1 VRHFAYLTDDERE
14 RLFAVPPGEVGPAT
28 PRGMLALALGATL
41 YSPGTRPS
49 LDGDAARAAA
59 VGATS
64 TVWCLEDAIPH
75 AAVGEAEANVVA
87 ALQRLDSRVADGDP
101 APMPLVFVR
110 VRTPEQIRS
119 IAVEAGPALGRL
131 AGFSLPKA
139 TAATLGP
146 MLEAIAEVGAATG
159 LPLYGMPI
167 LETPDL
173 AWRETRAEALA
184 ALAAVVEAH
193 REHVLCLRVGGTDLS
208 GLFGLRRDR
217 DTTIWDVAVVRD
229 CLADVVN
236 RFTRGGEHVVT
247 GAVWE
252 HIPGPRLFKPQLR
265 QSPFTEQHEGRLRQ
279 RMIAGDLDGLMRE
292 VALDKANGVLG
303 KTVIHPAHVSVVN
316 ALLTVSRT
324 EYDDALEIL
333 TARGRG
339 GIAVSEN
346 GRMNE
351 IGPHALWAEL
361 ISRRAAV
368 YGVVADEAALV
379 DLLAAGQRRL
389 TEVFAAGEARRA

>member
-14 RLFAVPPGEVGPAT
+14 RLFAVPPGGVGPAT

-87 ALQRLDSRVADGDP
+87 ALQRLDRRVADGDP
-101 APMPLVFVR
+101 APLPLVFVR

-119 IAVEAGPALGRL
+119 IAVEAGPALARL
-131 AGFSLPKA
+131 TGFSLPKA
-139 TAATLGP
+139 TATSLGP

-173 AWRETRAEALA
+173 AWRETRAEALT
-184 ALAAVVEAH
+184 ALAAVVDAH
-193 REHVLCLRVGGTDLS
+193 REQVLCLRVGGTDLS

-333 TARGRG
+333 TARGQG
-339 GIAVSEN
+339 GIAVSGH

-389 TEVFAAGEARRA
+389 GEVFVPGEARRA

>member
-1 VRHFAYLTDDERE
+1 MRHFAYLTDDERE

-28 PRGMLALALGATL
+28 PRAMLALALGATL
-41 YSPGTRPS
+41 YTPGTRPL
-49 LDGDAARAAA
+49 LDADAARAAA
-59 VGATS
+59 AGATS

-87 ALQRLDSRVADGDP
+87 ALQRIDRRVAEGDT
-101 APMPLVFVR
+101 APLPLVFVR

-119 IAVEAGPALGRL
+119 IAVGAGAALSRL
-131 AGFSLPKA
+131 TGFSLPKA
-139 TAATLGP
+139 TGATLGP
-146 MLEAIAEVGAATG
+146 MLEAIAEVSSATG
-159 LPLYGMPI
+159 HPLYGMPI

-173 AWRETRAEALA
+173 AWRESRADALA
-184 ALAAVVEAH
+184 ALAEVVAAH
-193 REHVLCLRVGGTDLS
+193 REQVLCLRVGGTDLS

-279 RMIAGDLDGLMRE
+279 RMIAGDLDGLVRE

-303 KTVIHPAHVSVVN
+303 KTVIHPAHVAVVN

-379 DLLAAGQRRL
+379 DLLSAGERRL
-389 TEVFAAGEARRA
+389 AEVFGGNEVHRA

>member
-14 RLFAVPPGEVGPAT
+14 RLFAVPPGEVGPAS
-28 PRGMLALALGATL
+28 PRGSLALALGATL
-41 YSPGTRPS
+41 YSPGTRTA
-49 LDGDAARAAA
+49 LDADAERAAA
-59 VGATS
+59 AGATS
-64 TVWCLEDAIPH
+64 VVWCLEDAVPH
-75 AAVGEAEANVVA
+75 AAVPDAEANVVA
-87 ALQRLDSRVADGDP
+87 ALRRLDHRAATGEDL
-101 APMPLVFVR
+101 PLLFVR

-119 IAVEAGPALGRL
+119 LALAAGPALARL
-131 AGFSLPKA
+131 TGFSLPKA
-139 TAATLGP
+139 TGTTLGP
-146 MLEAIAEVGAATG
+146 MLEAIAEVGAAAG
-159 LPLYGMPI
+159 HPLYGMPI

-184 ALAAVVEAH
+184 ALADVVAAH
-193 REHVLCLRVGGTDLS
+193 REQVLCLRVGGTDLS

-217 DTTIWDVAVVRD
+217 HTTIWDVAVVRD

-252 HIPGPRLFKPQLR
+252 HIPGGPRLFKPQLR
-265 QSPFTEQHEGRLRQ
+265 QSPFTAQHETGLRQ
-279 RMIAGDLDGLMRE
+279 RMIDDDLDGLVRE

-316 ALLTVSRT
+316 ALLTVSRS
-324 EYDDALEIL
+324 EYDDALEVL

-339 GIAVSEN
+339 GIAVSGN

-361 ISRRAAV
+361 VSRRAAV

-379 DLLAAGQRRL
+379 DLLAAGRRRL
-389 TEVFAAGEARRA
+389 AEVFAAGEARRP

>member
-1 VRHFAYLTDDERE
+1 MRHFSYLTDDERE
-14 RLFAVPPGEVGPAT
+14 RLFAVPPGDVGPAT

-41 YSPGTRPS
+41 YSPATRPA
-49 LDGDAARAAA
+49 LDADAARAAT
-59 VGATS
+59 VGTTS
-64 TVWCLEDAIPH
+64 VVWCLEDAIPH
-75 AAVGEAEANVVA
+75 AAVPDAEANVVA
-87 ALQRLDSRVADGDP
+87 ALRRISARAAAGEQP
-101 APMPLVFVR
+101 ALPLLFVR
-110 VRTPEQIRS
+110 VRSAEQIRS
-119 IAVEAGPALGRL
+119 IALAAGPALAWL
-131 AGFSLPKA
+131 TGFSLPKA
-139 TAATLGP
+139 TGATLAP
-146 MLEAIAEVGAATG
+146 MLEAIAEVGSATG
-159 LPLYGMPI
+159 QPLYGMPI
-167 LETPDL
+167 LETAEL
-173 AWRETRAEALA
+173 AWRETRADALA
-184 ALAAVVEAH
+184 ALAAVVDAH
-193 REHVLCLRVGGTDLS
+193 RESVLCLRVGGTDLS

-236 RFTRGGEHVVT
+236 RFTRGGDQVVT

-265 QSPFTEQHEGRLRQ
+265 STPFSDQHEGGLRQ
-279 RMIAGDLDGLMRE
+279 RMIAGDLDGLIRE
-292 VALDKANGVLG
+292 VTLDKANGVLG

-316 ALLTVSRT
+316 ALLTVSRS

-333 TARGRG
+333 MARGRG
-339 GIAVSEN
+339 GIAVSTN

-379 DLLAAGQRRL
+379 DLLSTGQRRL
-389 TEVFAAGEARRA
+389 AEVFAGGEAQRA

>member
-1 VRHFAYLTDDERE
+1 MRHFAYLTDAERE
-14 RLFAVPPGEVGPAT
+14 RLFAVPPGDVGPAT

-87 ALQRLDSRVADGDP
+87 ALQRLDRRVADGDP
-101 APMPLVFVR
+101 APVPLVFVR

-119 IAVEAGPALGRL
+119 IAVEAGPALARL
-131 AGFSLPKA
+131 TGFSLPKA
-139 TAATLGP
+139 TATTLGP

-159 LPLYGMPI
+159 QPLYGMPI

-184 ALAAVVEAH
+184 ALAAVVDAH

-265 QSPFTEQHEGRLRQ
+265 QSPFTEQHEGRLRAE
-279 RMIAGDLDGLMRE
+279 MIAGDLDGLMRE

-333 TARGRG
+333 TARGQG
-339 GIAVSEN
+339 GIAVSGH

-389 TEVFAAGEARRA
+389 GEVFVRGEARRA

>member
-1 VRHFAYLTDDERE
+1 MRHFSYLTDDERE

-28 PRGMLALALGATL
+28 SRGMLALALGATL
-41 YSPGTRPS
+41 YSPGTRPA
-49 LDGDAARAAA
+49 LDADAARAAT

-64 TVWCLEDAIPH
+64 VVWCLEDAIPH
-75 AAVGEAEANVVA
+75 AAVPDAEVNVVA
-87 ALQRLDSRVADGDP
+87 ALQRISARAAAGEQP
-101 APMPLVFVR
+101 ALPLLFVR
-110 VRTPEQIRS
+110 VRSAEQIRS
-119 IAVEAGPALGRL
+119 IAVAAGPALAWL
-131 AGFSLPKA
+131 TGFSLPKA
-139 TAATLGP
+139 TGATLAP
-146 MLEAIAEVGAATG
+146 MLEAIAEVGSATG
-159 LPLYGMPI
+159 QPLYGMPI
-167 LETPDL
+167 LETADL
-173 AWRETRAEALA
+173 AWRETRADALA
-184 ALAAVVEAH
+184 DLAAVVDAH
-193 REHVLCLRVGGTDLS
+193 RESVLCLRVGGTDLS

-236 RFTRGGEHVVT
+236 RFTRGGDQVVT

-265 QSPFTEQHEGRLRQ
+265 STPFSDQREGGLRQ
-279 RMIAGDLDGLMRE
+279 RMIAGDLDGLIRE
-292 VALDKANGVLG
+292 VTLDKANGLLG

-316 ALLTVSRT
+316 ALLTVSRS

-339 GIAVSEN
+339 GIAVSTN

-368 YGVVADEAALV
+368 FGVVADEAALV
-379 DLLAAGQRRL
+379 DLLSTGQRRL
-389 TEVFAAGEARRA
+389 ADVFAGGEAQRA

>member
-1 VRHFAYLTDDERE
+1 MRHFSYLADDDRE
-14 RLFAVPPGEVGPAT
+14 RLFAVPPGDVGPAT
-28 PRGMLALALGATL
+28 PRGMLALSLGATL
-41 YSPGTRPS
+41 YCPGTRPA
-49 LDGDAARAAA
+49 LDADAGRAAA

-64 TVWCLEDAIPH
+64 MVWCLEDAIPH
-75 AAVGEAEANVVA
+75 AAVPDAEANVVA
-87 ALQRLDSRVADGDP
+87 ALQRIHRRTADGEQP
-101 APMPLVFVR
+101 ALPLLFVR
-110 VRTPEQIRS
+110 VRSPEQIRS
-119 IAVEAGPALGRL
+119 VALAAGPALARL
-131 AGFSLPKA
+131 TGFSLPKA
-139 TAATLGP
+139 TGATLGP
-146 MLEAIAEVGAATG
+146 MLAAIEEVAADTG
-159 LPLYGMPI
+159 QPLYGMPI

-173 AWRETRAEALA
+173 AWRETRAD
-184 ALAAVVEAH
+184 ALAAVAAQVDAH
-193 REHVLCLRVGGTDLS
+193 RESVLCLRVGGTDLS

-265 QSPFTEQHEGRLRQ
+265 STPFSEQHEGGLRQ
-279 RMIAGDLDGLMRE
+279 RMIAGDLDGLIRE

-316 ALLTVSRT
+316 ALLTVSRS
-324 EYDDALEIL
+324 EYDDALGVL
-333 TARGRG
+333 TARGQG
-339 GIAVSEN
+339 GLAVSGN

-379 DLLAAGQRRL
+379 DLLSTGQRRL
-389 TEVFAAGEARRA
+389 AEVFAGGEARRA

>member
-1 VRHFAYLTDDERE
+1 MRHFAYLTDVERA
-14 RLFAVPPGEVGPAT
+14 RLFAVPPGDVGPAT
-28 PRGMLALALGATL
+28 PRAQLALALGATL
-41 YSPGTRPS
+41 YSPGTRPA
-49 LDGDAARAAA
+49 LDADAVRAAA

-87 ALQRLDSRVADGDP
+87 ALQRLDRRVADGDP
-101 APMPLVFVR
+101 AALPLVFVR
-110 VRTPEQIRS
+110 VRTPGQIRS
-119 IAVEAGPALGRL
+119 IALAAGPALARL
-131 AGFSLPKA
+131 TGFSLPKA
-139 TAATLGP
+139 TGATLGP

-184 ALAAVVEAH
+184 SLAAVVEAH
-193 REHVLCLRVGGTDLS
+193 REIVLCLRVGGTDLS

-252 HIPGPRLFKPQLR
+252 HIPGQRLFKPQLR
-265 QSPFTEQHEGRLRQ
+265 QSPFTQQDEGPLRQ
-279 RMIAGDLDGLMRE
+279 QLIDGDLDGLVRE

-339 GIAVSEN
+339 GIAVSEH

-379 DLLAAGQRRL
+379 ELLAAGSRRL
-389 TEVFAAGEARRA
+389 AEVFAAGEARRA

>member
-1 VRHFAYLTDDERE
+1 MRHFAYLTDDERAQ
-14 RLFAVPPGEVGPAT
+14 LFAVPPGDIGPAT
-28 PRGMLALALGATL
+28 PRAQLALALGATL
-41 YSPGTRPS
+41 YSPGTRPA
-49 LDGDAARAAA
+49 LDEDALRAAG

-75 AAVGEAEANVVA
+75 AAVGEAEANVVT
-87 ALQRLDSRVADGDP
+87 ALQRLDRRVADGDP
-101 APMPLVFVR
+101 APLPLVFVR

-119 IAVEAGPALGRL
+119 IALAAGPALARL
-131 AGFSLPKA
+131 TGFSLPKA
-139 TAATLGP
+139 TGATLGP

-193 REHVLCLRVGGTDLS
+193 REIVLCLRVGGTDLS

-252 HIPGPRLFKPQLR
+252 HIPGQRLFKPQLR
-265 QSPFTEQHEGRLRQ
+265 QSPFTEQDEGRLRQ
-279 RMIAGDLDGLMRE
+279 QLIAGDLDGLVRE

-339 GIAVSEN
+339 GIAVSEH

-379 DLLAAGQRRL
+379 ELLAAGSRRL
-389 TEVFAAGEARRA
+389 AEVFGARGARRA